1 MVILLS
7 IIFLVV
13 AIPLLWAILVVLAE
27 VHAWLG
33 DKGFRKPLRARAWRA
48 FKRGYWSA
56 FWWIAGLTV
65 PGLLLWLIFK
75 D

>member
-13 AIPLLWAILVVLAE
+13 VIPLLWAILVVLAE
-27 VHAWLG
+27 VLAWLG

-56 FWWIAGLTV
+56 FWWITGLTV
-65 PGLLLWLIFK
+65 LGLLLWLISK